1 MADPDH
7 LPSQVLEPGATGG
20 VRPPGGRAQ
29 RSDAGRTEVIVA
41 RLLAR
46 LPGPPAARA
55 VQAVLLVMATLA
67 LLGLFYE
74 WLGGMFLDT
83 GGQIG

>member
-1 MADPDH
+1 M
-7 LPSQVLEPGATGG
+7 
-20 VRPPGGRAQ
+20 
-29 RSDAGRTEVIVA
+29 IVA
-41 RLLAR
+41 RLFSR

-55 VQAVLLVMATLA
+55 LQAVLLVMATLA